1 MDLPNLCRFRI
12 GTTSMLGNICCVN
25 DNSSEGVI
33 INKRCFLFEDVVDM
47 LILSPRCT
55 MTSLAHLALPED
67 AGASIHA
74 KSLLWTDMSYSYS
87 TPILVCS
94 VSDSG
99 DKDNDAIAA
108 LIASALVLLLISILD
123 AVVDSRWG
131 DDKWGDNR
139 WRGGGVLSPVAV

>member
-74 KSLLWTDMSYSYS
+74 KSLLWTDMSYS

-99 DKDNDAIAA
+99 DKTTMPMHQ
-108 LIASALVLLLISILD
+108 
-123 AVVDSRWG
+123 W
-131 DDKWGDNR
+131 
-139 WRGGGVLSPVAV
+139 